1 MSVESKDPVKT
12 LTLSETAE
20 ALRVSKSTV
29 LSMIK
34 RGLPARKIGRAW
46 RIPVSTLNEWLEQG
60 QEASP
65 VQEPELAR

>member
-1 MSVESKDPVKT
+1 MSVESNGPIKT

-20 ALRVSKSTV
+20 VLRVSKQTV

-46 RIPVSTLNEWLEQG
+46 RIPVSTLNEWLERG
-60 QEASP
+60 
-65 VQEPELAR
+65 QEPEPKQA